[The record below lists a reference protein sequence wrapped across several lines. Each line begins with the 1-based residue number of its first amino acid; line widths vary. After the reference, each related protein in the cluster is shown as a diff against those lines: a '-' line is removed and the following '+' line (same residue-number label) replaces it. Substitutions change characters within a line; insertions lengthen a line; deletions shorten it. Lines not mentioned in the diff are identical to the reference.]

1 MITKRVFLPEDA
13 RQRIDEYLKW
23 REEVQDKAENNFLFI
38 NKNHESLSE
47 TAITRLCQ
55 RISRQACVNLSED
68 EKFIL
73 EPHQLRHTCLKR
85 ANDKYG
91 LSFAKKISGNIGDR
105 ELYRYTTSSQKE
117 VEEKVEGLF

>member
-1 MITKRVFLPEDA
+1 LEEVFYCSQKP
-13 RQRIDEYLKW
+13 QRIDEYLKW
-23 REEVQDKAENNFLFI
+23 REEVQDKVENNFLFI
-38 NKNHESLSE
+38 NENYKPFSE

-85 ANDKYG
+85 ANDKYSM
-91 LSFAKKISGNIGDR
+91 SFAKKISGNIGDR
-105 ELYRYTTSSQKE
+105 ELYRYTTPSQKE
-117 VEEKVEGLF
+117 VKEKVEGLF